1 MSTPTLR
8 ERLADILSQV
18 YDDRP
23 VVELEP
29 TEAAPHH
36 RAAGAV
42 LAVLPLHGTAAT
54 ARLND
59 ALSRTAEAMNMLTAH
74 EGDDALELK
83 LGLASTLDGPPLPF
97 DLCETKPPRPLT
109 ADRIRTRLEERLVA
123 NWPRMNH
130 AGYAHDIVDSLMN
143 DVLLI
148 VTELQDQASGWRG
161 QVDRTLEARDQAR
174 ALAATLE
181 EITAEATRLLR
192 HGEYCRA
199 LAVLQSDGQL
209 LDPCG
214 VPLFADDISCARPA
228 GHGGAHSD
236 DPDYTEPPHASPR
249 LPDQLYVV
257 VAERGTGQARY
268 RVLDL
273 NGVFS
278 DVEDANSRARD
289 LVLELTPGDPTQMT
303 NTADGSVTLACRPW
317 GDFAGLVEVAALD
330 LDPHLVDARDDAERE
345 AAGEYDSDHGRDLD
359 DEE

>member
-23 VVELEP
+23 VTELEP
-29 TEAAPHH
+29 TEAAPHY

-42 LAVLPLHGTAAT
+42 LAVLPLYDTAAP
-54 ARLND
+54 ARPPGD
-59 ALSRTAEAMNMLTAH
+59 TLSRIAEAMNTLAAH

-83 LGLASTLDGPPLPF
+83 LRLAAILDGPPLPL
-97 DLCETKPPRPLT
+97 DLSEAEPPRLLT

-130 AGYAHDIVDSLMN
+130 AGYAHDIADSLMN
-143 DVLLI
+143 DILLI
-148 VTELQDQASGWRG
+148 VTELQDQASGWRRR
-161 QVDRTLEARDQAR
+161 VDRTLEDRDQAR

-192 HGEYCRA
+192 NGEYGRA
-199 LAVLQSDGQL
+199 LAVLQSDGQPL
-209 LDPCG
+209 GPCG
-214 VPLFADDISCARPA
+214 IPLFVDDISCARPA

-236 DPDYTEPPHASPR
+236 DPDYTEPPHACPA

-268 RVLDL
+268 RELDL
-273 NGVFS
+273 NGIFS

-303 NTADGSVTLACRPW
+303 NTADGPVTLACRPW
-317 GDFAGLVEVAALD
+317 GDFAGLIEVAALD
-330 LDPHLVDARDDAERE
+330 LDPHLADAERE
-345 AAGEYDSDHGRDLD
+345 AAEAEYDPDHGRDLD
-359 DEE
+359 DED